1 MIEFKK
7 NWENKLLAVVAA
19 LLLWFFVAWTENNVY
34 LMPQPLNVEIENL
47 NEGVSLAN
55 DLSQV
60 KLKLKAG
67 SDVNLKNLT
76 AADFEISVDAENLNS
91 GNFDLPV
98 KVVSKNAK
106 VSVVEIYPASV
117 EIKLEAVESKEVA
130 IKTVAKGEVASGYE
144 LLSIESPVEKVK
156 VTGTS
161 SQLEKIK
168 DFEVEVVLKGNE
180 NADFSKNIILEA
192 PAEWQLGPENVSF
205 EPAQVKVDLE
215 VRKVEENVIEENNG
229 EENPDDNV
237 EEADLVKKT
246 IMVEI
251 VGTDNWGNKPK
262 EVLPKNILL
271 TVEGTE
277 AEIQAIVAGEFKVNL
292 NENRLEEGGVIIL
305 IPSDISMPTSFQ
317 GKILS
322 FSPERILVRF

>member
-1 MIEFKK
+1 MSQLKK

-34 LMPQPLNVEIENL
+34 LMPQPLNVELENL

-55 DLSQV
+55 DLGQV

-91 GNFDLPV
+91 GNFNLPV
-98 KVVSKNAK
+98 KVVSKNTK
-106 VSVVEIYPASV
+106 VSVVEISPASV

-130 IKTVAKGEVASGYE
+130 VTPVAEGEVADGYE
-144 LLSIESPVEKVK
+144 MLSIESPVKKVK
-156 VTGTS
+156 VTGAS

-168 DFEVEVVLKGNE
+168 DFDLKIALKGNE

-192 PAEWQLGPENVSF
+192 PAEWELGPENISF
-205 EPAQVKVDLE
+205 EPAQIKVDLE
-215 VRKVEENVIEENNG
+215 IRKVEDPNAVEEDNN
-229 EENPDDNV
+229 EDDNNV

-251 VGTDNWGNKPK
+251 VGTNNWSNKPK

-271 TVEGTE
+271 TLEGS
-277 AEIQAIVAGEFKVNL
+277 AEEINAIVAGEFKVNL
-292 NENRLEEGGVIIL
+292 NENRVEEGGVIIL
-305 IPSDISMPTSFQ
+305 TPSDISMPTSFQ
-317 GKILS
+317 GEIVS